1 MKTGTLKIIF
11 KLVFP
16 IVIDVILMVVTKGKV
31 KKI

>member
-1 MKTGTLKIIF
+1 MKTGTVKRIV

-16 IVIDVILMVVTKGKV
+16 ILADVILMVVTKGTM